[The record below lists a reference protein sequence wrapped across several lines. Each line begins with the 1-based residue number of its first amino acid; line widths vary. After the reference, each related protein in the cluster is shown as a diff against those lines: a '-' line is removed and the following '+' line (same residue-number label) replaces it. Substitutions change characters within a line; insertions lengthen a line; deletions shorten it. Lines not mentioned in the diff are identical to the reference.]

1 MGSVFIDLNC
11 LLNNNE
17 TNPQISG
24 WFPIFDT
31 LRGFRGDIKIKVR
44 LEFFRDANAFA
55 PSSTEVMFFSS
66 TGLLVLRAANVP
78 Q

>member
-11 LLNNNE
+11 LLNQSE
-17 TNPQISG
+17 TNPSISG

-31 LRGFRGDIKIKVR
+31 LRGFRGDIKLKVR

-66 TGLLVLRAANVP
+66 TIQIIRLRLWS
-78 Q
+78 